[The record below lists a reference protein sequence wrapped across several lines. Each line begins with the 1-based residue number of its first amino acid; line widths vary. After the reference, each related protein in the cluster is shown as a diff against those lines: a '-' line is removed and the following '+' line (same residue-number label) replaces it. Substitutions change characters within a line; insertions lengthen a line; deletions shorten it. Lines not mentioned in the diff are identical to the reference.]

1 MAERESQLRRQ
12 EERLDSQL
20 AEVAEREAAWQQ
32 ARETWQRERLEA
44 ERIIRELLDEVS
56 TKLDDESP
64 DNDRELPPIPSL
76 LALSRFLDN
85 AA

>member
-20 AEVAEREAAWQQ
+20 ADVTERETAWQQ

-44 ERIIRELLDEVS
+44 ERIIRELIDEVS
-56 TKLDDESP
+56 ANLDGDSPGDES
-64 DNDRELPPIPSL
+64 ELPPIPSL

>member
-12 EERLDSQL
+12 EERLDSQV
-20 AEVAEREAAWQQ
+20 AEVSEREADWQQ

-56 TKLDDESP
+56 AKLENELPGES
-64 DNDRELPPIPSL
+64 RELPPIPSL